1 MISARYRAAKVLK
14 KGASLRDAVK
24 FLLGFFTER
33 ASLWDAK
40 IAQFRKFCHNYLHKT
55 T

>member
-24 FLLGFFTER
+24 FLLGFLPSEHPYGM
-33 ASLWDAK
+33 
-40 IAQFRKFCHNYLHKT
+40 QE
-55 T
+55 